1 MPKNIDVVYILKK
14 NTDPQELIYSL
25 RSLKNFPHRKVWFV
39 GGQPDGLY
47 PDGRIAHEQTGV
59 TKWERVRS
67 SLIKIT
73 ECDEITDD
81 FYLFNDDFFVMK
93 PQSGEFVNLTDG
105 TLEKKIKT
113 INRKY
118 IQSNYA
124 HQLERLRAV
133 LLFEGVDAMS
143 FALHVPFKVNK
154 EKTRA
159 LLKEHNTPMFRS
171 LYGNIYNER
180 YIYHKDV
187 KINDVVTAPDEEA
200 DYLSTNANSFINGKA
215 GEYIRAQFTEPCAY
229 ELTPTERIRRDTA
242 ELYEGC
248 E

>member
-47 PDGRIAHEQTGV
+47 PDGRIKHEQTGV

-93 PQSGEFVNLTDG
+93 CMESSAEPVPSTQDAS
-105 TLEKKIKT
+105 T
-113 INRKY
+113 I
-118 IQSNYA
+118 
-124 HQLERLRAV
+124 
-133 LLFEGVDAMS
+133 
-143 FALHVPFKVNK
+143 
-154 EKTRA
+154 
-159 LLKEHNTPMFRS
+159 
-171 LYGNIYNER
+171 
-180 YIYHKDV
+180 
-187 KINDVVTAPDEEA
+187 
-200 DYLSTNANSFINGKA
+200 FI
-215 GEYIRAQFTEPCAY
+215 
-229 ELTPTERIRRDTA
+229 RIRISPTLSFFCIM
-242 ELYEGC
+242 EI
-248 E
+248 